1 MVMPLPPED
10 TIRQMR
16 FSSDFWLHFFGLM
29 EEMNDMNLMD
39 LNQLDQPSADLFF
52 TNLADRMIR
61 EVGEDHMPVL
71 DDTIR
76 MIRMILHEE
85 LKDRLIESTID
96 RIINRM
102 DNK

>member
-1 MVMPLPPED
+1 M
-10 TIRQMR
+10 MR
-16 FSSDFWLHFFGLM
+16 FSSEFWLHFFTLL
-29 EEMNDMNLMD
+29 EEMDDMHLLD
-39 LNQLDQPSADLFF
+39 LNELDQPSADLFF

-76 MIRMILHEE
+76 MIRIILHEE
-85 LKDRLIESTID
+85 LQDRLIEEKIN
-96 RIINRM
+96 RITNRM

>member
-1 MVMPLPPED
+1 MSTPLPPED

-29 EEMNDMNLMD
+29 EEMDDMNLMN
-39 LNQLDQPSADLFF
+39 LNELDQPSADLFF

-61 EVGEDHMPVL
+61 EVGENDMPSL
-71 DDTIR
+71 DDTII

-85 LKDRLIESTID
+85 LKDRLIESSID
-96 RIINRM
+96 RILNRM

>member
-16 FSSDFWLHFFGLM
+16 FSSEFWLRFFTLL
-29 EEMNDMNLMD
+29 EEMDDMHLLD
-39 LNQLDQPSADLFF
+39 LNELDQPSADLFF

-61 EVGEDHMPVL
+61 EVGEDNMPVL

-76 MIRMILHEE
+76 MIRIILHEE
-85 LKDRLIESTID
+85 LQDRLIEEKIN
-96 RIINRM
+96 RITNRM